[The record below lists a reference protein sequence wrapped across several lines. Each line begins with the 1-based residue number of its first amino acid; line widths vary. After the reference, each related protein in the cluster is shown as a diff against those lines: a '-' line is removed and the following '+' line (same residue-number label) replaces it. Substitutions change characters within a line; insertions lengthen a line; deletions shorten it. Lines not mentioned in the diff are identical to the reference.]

1 MSRKRE
7 AQREKRHE
15 LARQLGVAS
24 AEVDEHRHLQE
35 RARVCRP
42 VLRVISNEPTGGA
55 LRRLFAKP
63 AHLVLALY
71 LVDSKGAQLLAAAAL
86 DAGERHLDKLT
97 YHRPAHFVLVAFDVR
112 DSEPLVMEL
121 ASAALTLDGIAI
133 GDAALAA
140 ADWEKPRAVQI
151 GGLAAPLRGGAVSL
165 RGVGRVAERLVLP
178 LERSAPVVEVEL

>member
-42 VLRVISNEPTGGA
+42 VLRVVANEPNGGA

-63 AHLVLALY
+63 SHLVLALY
-71 LVDSKGAQLLAAAAL
+71 LVDSNGARLLAACAL
-86 DAGERHLDKLT
+86 DSGEHHLDKLT
-97 YHRPAHFVLVAFDVR
+97 YHRPAHFVLVALDAR
-112 DSEPLVMEL
+112 EPEPLVKAL
-121 ASAALTLDGIAI
+121 ADAALTLDGIAV

-140 ADWEKPRAVQI
+140 ADWEKPRAVRV